1 MARGATGIGLG
12 GEYPASSTSASEA
25 ANERYGRKKRSTV
38 FILCTNLVLS
48 LGGPL
53 AVSFFLIVLSISSYD
68 NTTSAL
74 DARRLDI
81 VWRVCYGFG
90 ALLPLSVFYFRWRIL
105 NSKLYRTSAIRSN
118 VPYWLAIKR
127 YWPRLLGTC
136 FCWFLYDWVAFSN
149 GAFSASV
156 LSTVIHNPTLKRTG
170 EYQLLLGAIA
180 LPGAVLGAFAV
191 RWLGTRKQ
199 MIIGFVGYIV
209 IGLIVGLA
217 WDKLIESELRRSGA
231 RFFSIAD

>member
-1 MARGATGIGLG
+1 MK

-53 AVSFFLIVLSISSYD
+53 AVSFFLIVLSISSYG
-68 NTTSAL
+68 NTTSPL

-127 YWPRLLGTC
+127 YWPRMLGTC

-180 LPGAVLGAFAV
+180 LPGAILGAFAV
-191 RWLGTRKQ
+191 RYLGSKKQ

-217 WDKLIESELRRSGA
+217 WDKLIESEFIVVLIRSI
-231 RFFSIAD
+231 SIY